1 MKYTKIKKILR
12 ETDNQSKTTGNQ
24 TNNITSH
31 KLSAEALAGDEKVT
45 SQNEELGTSD
55 PEEKVEVWGS
65 QFDRKTTQ
73 VKEKKLPV
81 QKKENN
87 EYLQKLGSKMFQQ
100 SLKIKNK
107 VSIGLNIFYFEKKKF
122 YVQHI
127 L

>member
-73 VKEKKLPV
+73 VKEKEKLPV

-107 VSIGLNIFYFEKKKF
+107 VSIADSMSVFMWF
-122 YVQHI
+122 
-127 L
+127 